1 MIAVAPRRTRT
12 VAAGARPS
20 GVPVRSR
27 RPSSLADGATPSR
40 NRATRSRPGADGLG
54 FEDAPTGADGSA
66 TESMYF
72 DEFKHQLPDIDP
84 DETDDWMQSL
94 DQVVEQAGETRA
106 RFLVYKL
113 LKRARQLQIGLP
125 PLTQTRYINTISPE
139 QEPNFPGDEAMEL
152 RIRRIVR
159 WNAVAMVL
167 RANTRFPGLG
177 GHLSTYASSASL
189 YETGFNHFFRGKDGD
204 GSGDQVFYQGHAAPG
219 IYARAFLEG
228 RLGEDQLDHFRREAI
243 PGERGLSSYP
253 HPRLMPDFW
262 EFPTVSMGIG
272 PISAVYQARFN
283 RYLQNRGLADTSQSR
298 VWAFL
303 GDGETD
309 EPESLGALSLAA
321 REGLDNLTFVVNCN
335 LQRLDGPV
343 RGNGKVIQEL
353 EAVFRGAGWNVIK
366 VIWAREWDEL
376 LARDVDGVL
385 VQQMNETLD
394 GEFQKFSVAGGG
406 YIREHFFGPDP
417 RLRKLVE
424 HLSDDDL
431 AKLRRGGHDYR
442 KLYAAYKA
450 ATEYK
455 GAPTVIL
462 AKTVKGWTL
471 GAGVEARNITH
482 QAKKLSENELR
493 VFRDRL
499 ELPIPDS
506 QLKEAPYYH
515 PGPGSPEVEY
525 LTERRRVLGGQI
537 PRRVVRSEPLPA
549 PAKGVDAEFEGGSQ
563 TAVSTTMVFT
573 RILRNLIRDKELGAR
588 IVPIIPDEAR
598 TFGMDPL
605 FKEVGIYAA
614 LGQRYEPVDS
624 DLVLSYREAVDGQVL
639 EEGITEA
646 GSMASFQAAATAYA
660 SHGLATIPFYIF
672 YSMFGF
678 QRTGD
683 QMWALG
689 DARGRGF
696 LMGATAGRTTL
707 AGEGLQH
714 DDGHS
719 HILASTV
726 PNVRAYDPAFA
737 YELAAVVRDGIQRM
751 YGPASEDVFYYVTL
765 YNENYVQPPRPE
777 GLTDEAIV
785 RGIYRFASAPELDK
799 GAHPARLVGS
809 GSILTAVLAARDL
822 LAERF
827 GVAAE
832 VYSAPS
838 FQLLRRDALEA
849 ERWNRLHPDAKKP
862 RIPHVS
868 SVLPGEGGPI
878 IAATDWMKA
887 FPDMVSRWL
896 PTDYV
901 SLGTDGFGRSGTR
914 EDLRA
919 LFEIDPPHI
928 AAATLVA
935 LARCGALKAT
945 QAKAALRDLGIDPE
959 KVDPLAL

>member
-1 MIAVAPRRTRT
+1 
-12 VAAGARPS
+12 
-20 GVPVRSR
+20 
-27 RPSSLADGATPSR
+27 
-40 NRATRSRPGADGLG
+40 
-54 FEDAPTGADGSA
+54 
-66 TESMYF
+66 
-72 DEFKHQLPDIDP
+72 
-84 DETDDWMQSL
+84 
-94 DQVVEQAGETRA
+94 
-106 RFLVYKL
+106 
-113 LKRARQLQIGLP
+113 
-125 PLTQTRYINTISPE
+125 
-139 QEPNFPGDEAMEL
+139 
-152 RIRRIVR
+152 
-159 WNAVAMVL
+159 MVL
-167 RANTRFPGLG
+167 RANTRFPGIG

-189 YETGFNHFFRGKDGD
+189 YETGFNHFFRGKDGP
-204 GSGDQVFYQGHAAPG
+204 GSGDQIFYQGHAAPG

-228 RLGEDQLDHFRREAI
+228 RLTEEQLDFFRREHI
-243 PGERGLSSYP
+243 PGKGLSSYP

-262 EFPTVSMGIG
+262 EFPTVSMGLG
-272 PISAVYQARFN
+272 PISAIYQARFN
-283 RYLQNRGLADTSQSR
+283 RYLQNRGQLDTSGSR

-303 GDGETD
+303 GDGEMD
-309 EPESLGALSLAA
+309 EPESTAALSLAA

-343 RGNGKVIQEL
+343 RGNGKIIQEL
-353 EAVFRGAGWNVIK
+353 EAVFRGSGWNVIK

-385 VQQMNETLD
+385 VQQMNDTLD
-394 GEFQKFSVAGGG
+394 GEFQKFSVAGGA
-406 YIREHFFGPDP
+406 YIREHFFGPDA

-471 GAGVEARNITH
+471 GPGVEARNVTH
-482 QAKKLSENELR
+482 QAKKLSENELK

-499 ELPIPDS
+499 QLPIPDS
-506 QLKEAPYYH
+506 QLKDAPYYH
-515 PGPGSPEVEY
+515 PGPTSEEVEY
-525 LTERRRVLGGQI
+525 LTERRRALGGMI
-537 PRRVVRSEPLPA
+537 PRRIVRAAALPA
-549 PAKGVDAEFEGGSQ
+549 PAPGVDAEFTAGSK
-563 TAVSTTMVFT
+563 TPVSTTMVFT
-573 RILRNLIRDKELGAR
+573 RILRNLIRDKELGSR

-646 GSMASFQAAATAYA
+646 GSMASFQAAGTSYATHA
-660 SHGLATIPFYIF
+660 HPVIPFYIF

-683 QMWALG
+683 QMWAFG

-696 LMGATAGRTTL
+696 LLGATAGRTTL

-719 HILASTV
+719 HILASVV
-726 PNVRAYDPAFA
+726 PNVQAYDPAFA
-737 YELAAVVRDGIQRM
+737 YELAAIVRDGIGRM
-751 YGPASEDVFYYVTL
+751 YGERPEDVFYYITL
-765 YNENYVQPPRPE
+765 YNENYEQPPRPDVS
-777 GLTDEAIV
+777 DEQIL
-785 RGIYRFASAPELDK
+785 RGIYRFAQAPSLGKD
-799 GAHPARLVGS
+799 AHPARLVGS
-809 GSILTAVLAARDL
+809 GSILNQVILARDL

-838 FQLLRRDALEA
+838 FPLLRRDAIEV
-849 ERWNRLHPDAKKP
+849 ERWNRLHPDPKSGRTP
-862 RIPHVS
+862 RIRE
-868 SVLPGEGGPI
+868 VLPPDGGPI
-878 IAATDWMKA
+878 VAATDWMKA
-887 FPDMVSRWL
+887 LPDMVARWM
-896 PTDYV
+896 PEPYI

-914 EDLRA
+914 EDLRT

-928 AAATLVA
+928 AAATLAA
-935 LARCGALKAT
+935 LSRCGALTPSRA
-945 QAKAALRDLGIDPE
+945 AKAIRELGIDPE
-959 KVDPLAL
+959 KTDPLAL